1 MNKILIYILTLFIL
15 SNCSFNKNSKIW
27 KKEELQLENK
37 ENVKIILADKE
48 VNITELN
55 PYIKINLSNI
65 NFITSPYRSTMIS
78 LGTPDLSAVESTALS
93 P

>member
-27 KKEELQLENK
+27 NKKELQLENK

-48 VNITELN
+48 VNITKLN
-55 PYIKINLSNI
+55 PYIKIN
-65 NFITSPYRSTMIS
+65 
-78 LGTPDLSAVESTALS
+78 
-93 P
+93 